1 MTPMPMSPSSAEAFL
16 EPGPTYIAPGSGFV
30 FGDVGTRHALMD
42 FLPSKTAADTLIDQ
56 YRRSVHY
63 IARVVHWPSFQVQ
76 YDNFWTNVLMGIE
89 PTASLQA
96 IVFAIMFSA
105 VASMTDM
112 EIAANFSRPKKQV
125 LTNFQ
130 TGVEV
135 ALGKAHFLR
144 TTKIETMQALVIYLL
159 PMVRSEISRAHS
171 VLVGTAIRLGE
182 CMGLHRDPGDVYG
195 LPPVDC
201 HVRRLIWAQLCFLD
215 IRTCESQ
222 GPRPNI
228 KREDYDTR
236 FPLNI
241 NDADLLGPEPTE
253 IDGTWTDMSFSR
265 MRFECN
271 EMHRVV
277 WQDRIR
283 LEKKQVSLTH
293 VLGKVESFRQAM
305 MDKYTPII
313 DEGIPIQRAARLL
326 LDLQL
331 LRMHIMVL
339 HRYHN
344 SVTVRIPDRLRQIIL
359 TSGTTSMEAAIKLET
374 LPELAPWRWY
384 CGAYNQW
391 QTAFLLLVEIY
402 TYPMRKEAD
411 RIWDIIDYVFEPD
424 RTLSRNMKGRVLL
437 SELRDKTAI
446 YRDIRKVRAPVSML
460 KRISQGGKPH
470 ARRIKDS
477 DRMPPSPLSKS
488 TSQDTKPSSLDTGP
502 VYHPSVS
509 SPPATSTADPTSG
522 SGWSF
527 DSPSTFYIGKT
538 GFPTKNSLGETSFA
552 KVPGIGIKQTTNYS
566 TPSYTSPP
574 PQYHSPS
581 VPSEISTA
589 DSWPPYVFHYH
600 LPFFLSICSNNPQ
613 LHNAEP
619 VVLAAPTTARLS
631 RSGILNAK
639 PNTSSPLAFGELQGP
654 VPAAKTRAVSL
665 GNYTGYRFRH
675 ARRRSRHARA
685 GLQGHWQWQC
695 SGDAGR

>member
-1 MTPMPMSPSSAEAFL
+1 MTSLPVSPNSAEAFL

-30 FGDVGTRHALMD
+30 FGDVGQRHALMD
-42 FLPSKTAADTLIDQ
+42 FLPSKLAADTLIDQ
-56 YRRSVHY
+56 YRRNVHF

-96 IVFAIMFSA
+96 IVFAVMFSA
-105 VASMTDM
+105 VASMTEM
-112 EIAANFSRPKKQV
+112 EITATFSRPKKQV

-130 TGVEV
+130 SGVEV

-144 TTKIETMQALVIYLL
+144 TTKIETVQALVIYLI
-159 PMVRSEISRAHS
+159 PMCRAEISRAHS

-195 LPPVDC
+195 LPPVEC

-215 IRTCESQ
+215 VRTCESQ
-222 GPRPNI
+222 GPRPII

-241 NDADLLGPEPTE
+241 NDADLLDVDPKDT
-253 IDGTWTDMSFSR
+253 DGQWTDMSFSR

-283 LEKKQVSLTH
+283 LEKKQISITH
-293 VLGKVESFRQAM
+293 ALGKIESFRAAM
-305 MDKYTPII
+305 MSKYNPIM
-313 DEGIPIQRAARLL
+313 DDSVPIQRAARLL

-374 LPELAPWRWY
+374 IPELAPWRWY

-411 RIWDIIDYVFEPD
+411 RIWNIIDYVFEPD
-424 RTLSRNMKGRVLL
+424 RSLSRSMKGRILL

-460 KRISQGGKPH
+460 KRLSQSQKPH
-470 ARRIKDS
+470 PRRLKDS
-477 DRMPPSPLSKS
+477 DPLAPSPLGRQNS
-488 TSQDTKPSSLDTGP
+488 TSQSTITNPDQPPHLKHESITHASTSSAI
-502 VYHPSVS
+502 
-509 SPPATSTADPTSG
+509 SPPPTTDPTSN
-522 SGWSF
+522 SDWSF
-527 DSPSTFYIGKT
+527 DSAQTLLFNKSYPST
-538 GFPTKNSLGETSFA
+538 NSLGEPSFNA
-552 KVPGIGIKQTTNYS
+552 LPGIGIKQQTN
-566 TPSYTSPP
+566 YTSPQSLP
-574 PQYHSPS
+574 HYHSDSAMGASPS
-581 VPSEISTA
+581 VPSEISTS
-589 DSWPPYVFHYH
+589 DSWPP
-600 LPFFLSICSNNPQ
+600 
-613 LHNAEP
+613 
-619 VVLAAPTTARLS
+619 
-631 RSGILNAK
+631 
-639 PNTSSPLAFGELQGP
+639 
-654 VPAAKTRAVSL
+654 
-665 GNYTGYRFRH
+665 
-675 ARRRSRHARA
+675 
-685 GLQGHWQWQC
+685 
-695 SGDAGR
+695 

>member
-1 MTPMPMSPSSAEAFL
+1 
-16 EPGPTYIAPGSGFV
+16 
-30 FGDVGTRHALMD
+30 MD
-42 FLPSKTAADTLIDQ
+42 FLPSKMAADTLIEQ
-56 YRRSVHY
+56 YRKNVHF

-89 PTASLQA
+89 PVASLQS
-96 IVFAIMFSA
+96 IVFAVMFSA
-105 VASMTDM
+105 VASMSDM
-112 EIAANFSRPKKQV
+112 DIAASFSRPKKQV
-125 LTNFQ
+125 LMNFQ

-144 TTKIETMQALVIYLL
+144 TTKIETVQALVIYLI
-159 PMVRSEISRAHS
+159 PMCRAEVSRAHS

-222 GPRPNI
+222 GPRPVV

-241 NDADLLGPEPTE
+241 NDADLLGPEPEET
-253 IDGTWTDMSFSR
+253 DNKWTDMSFSR

-293 VLGKVESFRQAM
+293 VLGKIESFRTAM
-305 MDKYTPII
+305 LSKYDPIMDDSIL
-313 DEGIPIQRAARLL
+313 IQKAARIL
-326 LDLQL
+326 LDFLL
-331 LRMHIMVL
+331 LRMHVMVL

-359 TSGTTSMEAAIKLET
+359 TSGTASMEAAFKLET

-391 QTAFLLLVEIY
+391 QIAFLLLVEIY

-411 RIWDIIDYVFEPD
+411 RIWDILDYVFEPD
-424 RTLSRNMKGRVLL
+424 RSLSRNMKGRYLL

-446 YRDIRKVRAPVSML
+446 YRDIRKVRAPVSLL
-460 KRISQGGKPH
+460 KRLSQGQKPH
-470 ARRIKDS
+470 PRRIKDEA
-477 DRMPPSPLSKS
+477 PAPSPLSHS
-488 TSQDTKPSSLDTGP
+488 TSLENTTTSTDRLSMLYNGPMRPPSA
-502 VYHPSVS
+502 S
-509 SPPATSTADPTSG
+509 SPAPKSPSDPANSSN
-522 SGWSF
+522 WSF
-527 DSPSTFYIGKT
+527 DTAQTFMFHKQY
-538 GFPTKNSLGETSFA
+538 PMKNSIGENSFNA
-552 KVPGIGIKQTTNYS
+552 LPGVGVRQVSNYAS
-566 TPSYTSPP
+566 
-574 PQYHSPS
+574 PQYPDSAMGASPS
-581 VPSEISTA
+581 VPSEISTS
-589 DSWPPYVFHYH
+589 DSWPPFIMPNQQSWQ
-600 LPFFLSICSNNPQ
+600 LPQQKNAGYQNQTDGSSVTAGLAQTMQQQGRPNMPPRYSISEQ
-613 LHNAEP
+613 
-619 VVLAAPTTARLS
+619 
-631 RSGILNAK
+631 K
-639 PNTSSPLAFGELQGP
+639 PGVAFAVPDGEAGMVGLDQKWNGMP
-654 VPAAKTRAVSL
+654 VPGDDATMLDIDWVCIAFFDWL
-665 GNYTGYRFRH
+665 IWM
-675 ARRRSRHARA
+675 RRRLTVCRVNGIRSSRR
-685 GLQGHWQWQC
+685 
-695 SGDAGR
+695 R

>member
-1 MTPMPMSPSSAEAFL
+1 
-16 EPGPTYIAPGSGFV
+16 
-30 FGDVGTRHALMD
+30 
-42 FLPSKTAADTLIDQ
+42 
-56 YRRSVHY
+56 
-63 IARVVHWPSFQVQ
+63 
-76 YDNFWTNVLMGIE
+76 MGIE

-96 IVFAIMFSA
+96 IVFAVMFSA
-105 VASMTDM
+105 VASMTEL
-112 EIAANFSRPKKQV
+112 EITTSFSRPKKQV

-144 TTKIETMQALVIYLL
+144 TTKIETVQALVIYLI
-159 PMVRSEISRAHS
+159 PMCRAEISRAHS

-195 LPPVDC
+195 LPPVEC

-215 IRTCESQ
+215 VRTCESQ

-241 NDADLLGPEPTE
+241 NDADLLDLDPRET
-253 IDGTWTDMSFSR
+253 DGRWTDMSFSR

-283 LEKKQVSLTH
+283 LEKKQISLTH
-293 VLGKVESFRQAM
+293 VLGKIESFRAAM
-305 MDKYTPII
+305 MCKYNPIMDDK
-313 DEGIPIQRAARLL
+313 IPLQHAARLL

-359 TSGTTSMEAAIKLET
+359 TSGTKSMEAAIKLET
-374 LPELAPWRWY
+374 IPELAPWRWY

-424 RTLSRNMKGRVLL
+424 RSLSHSMKGRILL

-460 KRISQGGKPH
+460 KRLSQGQKPH
-470 ARRIKDS
+470 ARRVKDS
-477 DRMPPSPLSKS
+477 DALPRSPLVRQAT
-488 TSQDTKPSSLDTGP
+488 TSQSTKSNTTEQPSRLDRGP
-502 VYHPSVS
+502 LSQLS
-509 SPPATSTADPTSG
+509 NSPAANDPTNNS
-522 SGWSF
+522 SWSF
-527 DSPSTFYIGKT
+527 DTAATLLFNKPY
-538 GFPTKNSLGETSFA
+538 PLKNSHGENSMSA
-552 KVPGIGIKQTTNYS
+552 LPGIGIKQQTN
-566 TPSYTSPP
+566 YTSP
-574 PQYHSPS
+574 QYHSDSAMVGSPS
-581 VPSEISTA
+581 VPSEGSTT
-589 DSWPPYVFHYH
+589 DSWPP
-600 LPFFLSICSNNPQ
+600 
-613 LHNAEP
+613 
-619 VVLAAPTTARLS
+619 
-631 RSGILNAK
+631 
-639 PNTSSPLAFGELQGP
+639 
-654 VPAAKTRAVSL
+654 
-665 GNYTGYRFRH
+665 
-675 ARRRSRHARA
+675 
-685 GLQGHWQWQC
+685 
-695 SGDAGR
+695 

>member
-1 MTPMPMSPSSAEAFL
+1 MAPMPMSPASAEAFL

-42 FLPSKTAADTLIDQ
+42 FLPSKLAADTLIDQ
-56 YRRSVHY
+56 YRKNVHF

-96 IVFAIMFSA
+96 IVFAVMFSA

-112 EIAANFSRPKKQV
+112 EIAASFSRPKKQV

-144 TTKIETMQALVIYLL
+144 TTKIETMQALVIYLI
-159 PMVRSEISRAHS
+159 PMVRAEISRAHS

-182 CMGLHRDPGDVYG
+182 CMGLHRDPEDVYG

-201 HVRRLIWAQLCFLD
+201 HVRRLIWSQLCFLD

-236 FPLNI
+236 FPINI
-241 NDADLLGPEPTE
+241 NDADLLGPEPKE
-253 IDGTWTDMSFSR
+253 IEGKWTDMTFSR
-265 MRFECN
+265 LRFEAT

-283 LEKKQVSLTH
+283 LEKKQISLTH
-293 VLGKVESFRQAM
+293 VLGKIESFRKAM
-305 MDKYTPII
+305 MDKYIPMI
-313 DEGIPIQRAARLL
+313 DESIPIQQAAHLL

-331 LRMHIMVL
+331 LRMHVMVL

-344 SVTVRIPDRLRQIIL
+344 SVTIRIPDRLRQIIL
-359 TSGTTSMEAAIKLET
+359 TSGTASMEAAIKLET

-424 RTLSRNMKGRVLL
+424 RTLSRNMKGRILL

-460 KRISQGGKPH
+460 KRISSGQKPH
-470 ARRIKDS
+470 ARRVKDS
-477 DRMPPSPLSKS
+477 DPIGPSPLSKS
-488 TSQDTKPSSLDTGP
+488 QDIKPSSLDTGP
-502 VYHPSVS
+502 IQNPSIS
-509 SPPATSTADPTSG
+509 SPPLSNSSADPAIT

-527 DSPSTFYIGKT
+527 DSPSTLYFNKPY
-538 GFPTKNSLGETSFA
+538 PTKNTLGENSFA
-552 KVPGIGIKQTTNYS
+552 SLPGVGVKQKTNYS
-566 TPSYTSPP
+566 SPSYTSPK
-574 PQYHSPS
+574 PQYTSPS
-581 VPSEISTA
+581 VPSEISTS
-589 DSWPPYVFHYH
+589 DSWPPYVLPLPSLPLYH
-600 LPFFLSICSNNPQ
+600 
-613 LHNAEP
+613 
-619 VVLAAPTTARLS
+619 
-631 RSGILNAK
+631 
-639 PNTSSPLAFGELQGP
+639 
-654 VPAAKTRAVSL
+654 
-665 GNYTGYRFRH
+665 
-675 ARRRSRHARA
+675 
-685 GLQGHWQWQC
+685 
-695 SGDAGR
+695 

>member
-1 MTPMPMSPSSAEAFL
+1 MPLSPSNSEAFL

-30 FGDVGTRHALMD
+30 FGDVGHRHALMD
-42 FLPSKTAADTLIDQ
+42 FLPEKLAADSLVDK
-56 YRRSVHY
+56 YRRNVHY

-96 IVFAIMFSA
+96 IVFAVMFSA
-105 VASMTDM
+105 VASMTEM
-112 EIAANFSRPKKQV
+112 EITASFARPKKQV

-144 TTKIETMQALVIYLL
+144 TTKIETVQALVIYLI
-159 PMVRSEISRAHS
+159 PMCRAEISRAHS
-171 VLVGTAIRLGE
+171 VLVGTAIRLGQ

-195 LPPVDC
+195 LPPVEC

-215 IRTCESQ
+215 VRTCESQ
-222 GPRPNI
+222 GPRPI
-228 KREDYDTR
+228 IRREDYDTR

-241 NDADLLGPEPTE
+241 NDADLLDVDPKET
-253 IDGTWTDMSFSR
+253 DGRWTDMSFSR
-265 MRFECN
+265 MRFEVN

-283 LEKKQVSLTH
+283 LEKKQISLTH
-293 VLGKVESFRQAM
+293 VLGKIESFRAAM
-305 MDKYTPII
+305 ISKYDPIMD
-313 DEGIPIQRAARLL
+313 DNVPIQHAARLL

-359 TSGTTSMEAAIKLET
+359 TSGTKSMEAAIKLET
-374 LPELAPWRWY
+374 IPELAPWRWY

-424 RTLSRNMKGRVLL
+424 RSLSRSMKGRVLL

-460 KRISQGGKPH
+460 KRLSQGQKPH
-470 ARRIKDS
+470 ARRTRDS
-477 DRMPPSPLSKS
+477 EPLAPSPLGRQNSTN
-488 TSQDTKPSSLDTGP
+488 TSQNKTTDPFSSLDKGPISQSSNPSSLSPSTGSATD
-502 VYHPSVS
+502 PSS
-509 SPPATSTADPTSG
+509 NTN
-522 SGWSF
+522 WSF
-527 DSPSTFYIGKT
+527 DTAATLLFNKSYPG
-538 GFPTKNSLGETSFA
+538 KNSLGENSMA
-552 KVPGIGIKQTTNYS
+552 ALPGIGIKQKTN
-566 TPSYTSPP
+566 YTSP
-574 PQYHSPS
+574 QYLPENTSSSSPS
-581 VPSEISTA
+581 VPSEISTT
-589 DSWPPYVFHYH
+589 DSWPP
-600 LPFFLSICSNNPQ
+600 
-613 LHNAEP
+613 
-619 VVLAAPTTARLS
+619 
-631 RSGILNAK
+631 
-639 PNTSSPLAFGELQGP
+639 
-654 VPAAKTRAVSL
+654 
-665 GNYTGYRFRH
+665 
-675 ARRRSRHARA
+675 
-685 GLQGHWQWQC
+685 
-695 SGDAGR
+695 